1 MDSYDIMADNDIR
14 NGRPGCHQ
22 DFLLGFA
29 PPATDDANAT
39 GIECMM
45 ALIRGINRM
54 LSYEE
59 RDASLDERVSEES
72 RNPLMRQAWQGADH
86 LQLEWTLADKTELV
100 RKIGF
105 SNVESATFEKIATHS
120 LMDSTLWA
128 RPHHLLSY
136 RLIGRPT
143 SSEWEL
149 AEDDADQ
156 DHARRS
162 LVRIQHQ
169 EGSGPIDLTAEIQRM
184 FDHVEIL
191 PDGFGQ
197 SFIARPPVYARILYT
212 PAADDVSD
220 NLEALQVIHIRDTG
234 EEENPIDDGVD
245 RLLWRYVLV
254 AAVRIRSRPDD
265 HDKIRLFTPN
275 GDDISW
281 TVAGAYSDCVWHVGA
296 PGHSYFLLYTHSN
309 YPTKKRSHDERMDI
323 CENTMYSDLKL
334 EGWETPAMFEVAMER
349 WRTALRAKPDP
360 NDGMIGRDL
369 FAPKP
374 WEIQTPAPTIP
385 QMPQPGHEQAHA
397 SNMHPGADR
406 DRGEQRRVHDQ
417 PQQASSNSRG
427 RGAQS
432 MRGGGSRGGFRG
444 RGRGQ
449 GRGRGR
455 GRGGNRG
462 RGGRGQSQRGSF
474 HSSPTP

>member
-14 NGRPGCHQ
+14 NGRPGRHQ

-59 RDASLDERVSEES
+59 RDASPDERVSEES

-86 LQLEWTLADKTELV
+86 LQQKWTLADKTELV

-105 SNVESATFEKIATHS
+105 SNVESATFDQIATYS

-143 SSEWEL
+143 SSEWGL
-149 AEDDADQ
+149 AEDDADR

-169 EGSGPIDLTAEIQRM
+169 AGSGPIDLTTEIQRV
-184 FDHVEIL
+184 FDHIEIL
-191 PDGFGQ
+191 PDGSGQ

-212 PAADDVSD
+212 PAEDDVGD

-245 RLLWRYVLV
+245 RPLWRYVLV
-254 AAVRIRSRPDD
+254 AAVRLRSRPDG
-265 HDKIRLFTPN
+265 HDKIRLFTSN

-281 TVAGAYSDCVWHVGA
+281 TVAGDYSDFVWHVGA
-296 PGHSYFLLYTHSN
+296 PGPFVFSPLHPQQLSDEETL
-309 YPTKKRSHDERMDI
+309 HDERMEI
-323 CENTMYSDLKL
+323 CENTMYADLKM

-349 WRTALRAKPDP
+349 WRRALRAKPDP
-360 NDGMIGRDL
+360 NVGMIGRNL
-369 FAPKP
+369 LAPKP

-385 QMPQPGHEQAHA
+385 QMPQPDHEQAHA
-397 SNMHPGADR
+397 GNTDPGADR
-406 DRGEQRRVHDQ
+406 DGEEQGLRESPRPSARQIAGGKKQ
-417 PQQASSNSRG
+417 PIQQSD
-427 RGAQS
+427 
-432 MRGGGSRGGFRG
+432 
-444 RGRGQ
+444 
-449 GRGRGR
+449 
-455 GRGGNRG
+455 
-462 RGGRGQSQRGSF
+462 
-474 HSSPTP
+474 